1 MKLRYVLF
9 ILLLTVSFSL
19 EAKVP
24 LQVKKSVTFIFAK
37 DSSKKLIP
45 QGTGFFMLMKDN
57 QNTDT
62 TNFGYLVTTRTSLRK
77 QNGSFFDSI
86 YIRINRKD
94 GYCDTITI
102 PLVQNGI
109 PRYFLHPD
117 SAVNLAMVPAFPDG
131 NRYDFLFTPVGMIA
145 PIDFF
150 KTEDITEGNELF
162 YTGMSDAHIGM
173 FKNIP
178 VVRFGKIA
186 QLSEEKYV
194 TENGYTEL
202 YLAEIAL
209 STGGNGSPVYYYDEA
224 VKNGEKTIVPAK
236 LLLAGIISG
245 NYGKEKQGSN
255 LVGVVPAYK
264 LTELLTI
271 PAVVKEREKEF
282 ARIQSARKK

>member
-1 MKLRYVLF
+1 MKLQY
-9 ILLLTVSFSL
+9 LLLAFLLSVSLTL

-37 DSSKKLIP
+37 DSNKRLVP
-45 QGTGFFMLMKDN
+45 QGTGFFLLLKDN
-57 QNTDT
+57 LNTDT
-62 TNFGYLVTTRTSLRK
+62 TNFGYLVTTKTAIQK
-77 QNGSFFDSI
+77 QNGSFFDTV

-94 GYCDTITI
+94 GYCDTINI
-102 PLVQNGI
+102 PLIQNGV

-117 SAVNLAMVPAFPDG
+117 SAVNLTMVPAFPDG

-150 KTEDITEGNELF
+150 KKEDITEGDELF
-162 YTGMSDAHIGM
+162 YTGMFDSHIGM

-178 VVRFGKIA
+178 VVQFGKIA

-194 TENGYTEL
+194 TGNGYTEL
-202 YLAEIAL
+202 YLAEIPISAG
-209 STGGNGSPVYYYDEA
+209 SNGSPVYYYDEA
-224 VKNGEKTIVPAK
+224 VKDGEKTIVPAK
-236 LLLAGIISG
+236 LLLAGIVSG
-245 NYGKEKQGSN
+245 NYGKEKQGNN

-282 ARIQSARKK
+282 ARIQSAKAK